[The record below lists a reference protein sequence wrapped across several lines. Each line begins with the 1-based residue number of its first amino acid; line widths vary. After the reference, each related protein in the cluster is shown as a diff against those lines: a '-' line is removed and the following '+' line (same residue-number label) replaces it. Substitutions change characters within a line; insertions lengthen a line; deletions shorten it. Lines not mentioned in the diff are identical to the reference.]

1 MPPAAA
7 WRVLKRHGLNR
18 LAWIDKPTGRAAHRI
33 SRKQPHTHRQLAST
47 QRWHGRA
54 RRETTACLG
63 DFCDAVRS
71 CSLAGERG
79 LIAEGGVQ
87 KLRTLADICK
97 KHDLDLDE
105 SLIAVWDAGFD
116 DIDDPDARI
125 PPKTLHRLLQ
135 RLDIE
140 SAKEQT
146 KVAYWQQRLEMTRD
160 EFARELDSLG
170 VTLRPEMVKL
180 PKGALKKLRKKYA
193 DAPPREETID
203 APHEAIPA
211 FVWHR
216 VGNQPP
222 ISYLEEEDI
231 IAIHQALVSDFA
243 NDKDPIAPPG
253 VKEPGLIGSAVNRP
267 RTSFGDEL
275 KYPTIEMA
283 AAALMHSVVHNHCFF
298 NGNKRTAL
306 VAMLTFLD
314 HNSFIATCDEKEL
327 FRFTLNLAR
336 HNLVP
341 SYYDNLPDREVLVAA
356 QWIRAHSRAVEKGER
371 PIPWLRLKRILNG
384 YGCEFSTPSR
394 GNRLNITRTVDAPQ
408 RRRRRQQQRTL
419 RIQVQH
425 AGDGQEVARNTIS
438 DIRRELELDEAHDVD
453 SAAFYEAK
461 ALPDDFVKTYAKTLK
476 RLGRI

>member
-1 MPPAAA
+1 MTSRLCGSAVSRPSLEI
-7 WRVLKRHGLNR
+7 RRHEG
-18 LAWIDKPTGRAAHRI
+18 
-33 SRKQPHTHRQLAST
+33 SR
-47 QRWHGRA
+47 
-54 RRETTACLG
+54 
-63 DFCDAVRS
+63 
-71 CSLAGERG
+71 
-79 LIAEGGVQ
+79 VQ

-105 SLIAVWDAGFD
+105 SLIALWDAGFD
-116 DIDDPDARI
+116 DVDDPDARI
-125 PPKTLHRLLQ
+125 SPKTVHRVLQ
-135 RLDIE
+135 SLDIE

-146 KVAYWQQRLEMTRD
+146 KVAYWEQRLDMTRD
-160 EFARELDSLG
+160 ELAKELDALN
-170 VTLRPEMVKL
+170 VTLPPEVIKL
-180 PKGALKKLRKKYA
+180 PKGALKKLRKKHA
-193 DAPPREETID
+193 DAPPREEPAD
-203 APHEAIPA
+203 AAPDVPPT

-222 ISYLEEEDI
+222 SSYLDEEDI
-231 IAIHQALVSDFA
+231 IAIHHALVSDFS

-267 RTSFGDEL
+267 RTSLGGEL

-283 AAALMHSVVHNHCFF
+283 AAALMHSIVHNHCFF

-341 SYYDNLPDREVLVAA
+341 SHYDNLPDREVLVAA

-371 PIPWLRLKRILNG
+371 PIPWLRLKRILKS
-384 YGCEFSTPSR
+384 YDCEFSTPSR
-394 GNRLNITRTVDAPQ
+394 GNRLNITRTVEVQ
-408 RRRRRQQQRTL
+408 KRRRRRQQRTL
-419 RIQVQH
+419 HIQVQY
-425 AGDGQEVARNTIS
+425 ASDGQEVARNTIS
-438 DIRRELELDEAHDVD
+438 DIRRELELDEEHQVD

-461 ALPDDFVKTYAKTLK
+461 ALPDDFVKTYTKTLK

>member
-1 MPPAAA
+1 M
-7 WRVLKRHGLNR
+7 
-18 LAWIDKPTGRAAHRI
+18 
-33 SRKQPHTHRQLAST
+33 
-47 QRWHGRA
+47 
-54 RRETTACLG
+54 
-63 DFCDAVRS
+63 
-71 CSLAGERG
+71 
-79 LIAEGGVQ
+79 Q

-105 SLIAVWDAGFD
+105 ALIAVWDAGFD
-116 DIDDPDARI
+116 DVDDPDARI
-125 PPKTLHRLLQ
+125 SPKTLHRVLQ
-135 RLDIE
+135 SLDIE
-140 SAKEQT
+140 SAKEQS
-146 KVAYWQQRLEMTRD
+146 KVAYWEQRLGMTRD
-160 EFARELDSLG
+160 ELAQELAALG
-170 VTLRPEMVKL
+170 VTLRPGVIKL
-180 PKGALKKLRKKYA
+180 PKGALKKLRKKHA
-193 DAPPREETID
+193 GSPLPEEPAAAALEEPP
-203 APHEAIPA
+203 P

-222 ISYLEEEDI
+222 SSYLEEEDI
-231 IAIHQALVSDFA
+231 IAIHQALVKDFA
-243 NDKDPIAPPG
+243 NDEDPIAPPG

-267 RTSFGDEL
+267 RTSFGDDL

-283 AAALMHSVVHNHCFF
+283 AAALLHSVVHNHCFF

-314 HNSFIATCDEKEL
+314 DNSFIATCDEKEL
-327 FRFTLNLAR
+327 FRFTLKLAG

-341 SYYDNLPDREVLVAA
+341 RHYGNLPDREVLVAA

-394 GNRLNITRTVDAPQ
+394 GNRLNITRTVDVQ
-408 RRRRRQQQRTL
+408 KRRRRRQQRTL
-419 RIQVQH
+419 HIQVQYS
-425 AGDGQEVARNTIS
+425 GEGQEVARNTIR
-438 DIRRELELDEAHDVD
+438 DIRRELELDEEHQID